1 MMKCWQAHCCA
12 LLCIHIC
19 RYISHRC
26 SEIMRITTISCSE
39 DIFLQLT
46 SPSSSS
52 SVLFVPLPRFPRPR
66 RGWYRYATL
75 AENFAIS
82 YSKLF
87 DRFRVSRFPGNK
99 KLLWQRPRV
108 VLICGYKHEYLEGIW
123 PHLFSK
129 AAVMSFPWR
138 LWSSLVYSTQHMLS
152 SAQGSGLRCHQEA
165 WFPPWH
171 SIPGVFT
178 GVPGTEL
185 KSACL
190 SRRNLAN

>member
-1 MMKCWQAHCCA
+1 
-12 LLCIHIC
+12 
-19 RYISHRC
+19 
-26 SEIMRITTISCSE
+26 MRITTISCSE

-66 RGWYRYATL
+66 RGWYRCATL

-87 DRFRVSRFPGNK
+87 DCFRVSRFPGNK
-99 KLLWQRPRV
+99 KLLCQRPRV

-129 AAVMSFPWR
+129 AAVMSFPWG
-138 LWSSLVYSTQHMLS
+138 LWSSLVYRTQHMLS

-165 WFPPWH
+165 WFPHDTQYLVSLRVFQELNSSPPAY
-171 SIPGVFT
+171 PGEILPTKPSFQ
-178 GVPGTEL
+178 PQSL
-185 KSACL
+185 DF
-190 SRRNLAN
+190 